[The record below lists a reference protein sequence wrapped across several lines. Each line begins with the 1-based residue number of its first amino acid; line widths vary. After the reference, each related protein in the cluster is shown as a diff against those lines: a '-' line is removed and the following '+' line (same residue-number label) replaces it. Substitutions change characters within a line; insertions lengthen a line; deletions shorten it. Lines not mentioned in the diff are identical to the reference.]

1 MNKRSS
7 FRCERRAPGAP
18 VLALTLCL
26 LAALVPVLPAGAQS
40 LWRDDAARSMFADR
54 RARAIGDILT
64 IVVQENTT
72 AAKANTTKTAKN
84 TSLDAAINSFLFSP
98 GASGFLT
105 KAGQM
110 PAINMAS
117 KNTFD
122 GGGSINNS
130 EKMNARIAVRVAEVL
145 PNGSLVIEGRRQT
158 KFGGETTDAVL
169 RGVVRSEDV
178 SAQNT
183 VMSYNVAD
191 ATIQY
196 LSKGVV
202 TDSQR
207 KGWFSKIWD
216 KVSPF

>member
-1 MNKRSS
+1 M
-7 FRCERRAPGAP
+7 
-18 VLALTLCL
+18 LTVIVL
-26 LAALVPVLPAGAQS
+26 LAAAPLAAAQS
-40 LWRDDAARSMFADR
+40 LWQSDAARSMFADR
-54 RARAIGDILT
+54 RARAVGDILT
-64 IVVQENTT
+64 IVVQETTT
-72 AAKANTTKTAKN
+72 ATKANTTKTAKN
-84 TSLDAAINSFLFSP
+84 TSLDAAINSFLYSP
-98 GASGFLT
+98 AGSSFLT
-105 KAGQM
+105 KNGQM

-130 EKMNARIAVRVAEVL
+130 ERMNARIAVRVVEVL

-158 KFGGETTDAVL
+158 KFSGETTDAVL
-169 RGVVRSEDV
+169 RGVVRAEDV
-178 SAQNT
+178 SSQNT
-183 VMSYNVAD
+183 VLSYNVAD
-191 ATIQY
+191 AAIQY

>member
-1 MNKRSS
+1 MNKRFS
-7 FRCERRAPGAP
+7 FRCDRAL
-18 VLALTLCL
+18 VLTVVVL
-26 LAALVPVLPAGAQS
+26 LAAAPLAAAQS
-40 LWRDDAARSMFADR
+40 LWQSDAARSMFADR
-54 RARAIGDILT
+54 RARAVGDILT
-64 IVVQENTT
+64 IVVQETTT
-72 AAKANTTKTAKN
+72 ATKANTTKTAKN
-84 TSLDAAINSFLFSP
+84 TSLDAAISSFLYSP
-98 GASGFLT
+98 AGSSFLT
-105 KAGQM
+105 KNGQM

-130 EKMNARIAVRVAEVL
+130 ERMNARIAVRVVEVL

-158 KFGGETTDAVL
+158 KFSGETTDAVL

-178 SAQNT
+178 TSQNT
-183 VMSYNVAD
+183 VLSYNVAD
-191 ATIQY
+191 AAIQY

>member
-1 MNKRSS
+1 
-7 FRCERRAPGAP
+7 
-18 VLALTLCL
+18 VLTVVVL
-26 LAALVPVLPAGAQS
+26 LAAAPLAAAQS
-40 LWRDDAARSMFADR
+40 LWQNDTARSMFADR
-54 RARAIGDILT
+54 RARAVGDILT
-64 IVVQENTT
+64 IVVQETTT
-72 AAKANTTKTAKN
+72 ATKANTTKTAKN
-84 TSLDAAINSFLFSP
+84 TSLDAAISSFLYSP
-98 GASGFLT
+98 AGSSFLT
-105 KAGQM
+105 KNGQM

-130 EKMNARIAVRVAEVL
+130 ERMNARIAVRVVEVL

-158 KFGGETTDAVL
+158 KFSGETTDAVL
-169 RGVVRSEDV
+169 RGVVRGEDV
-178 SAQNT
+178 TSQNT
-183 VMSYNVAD
+183 VMSFNVAD
-191 ATIQY
+191 AAIQY

>member
-7 FRCERRAPGAP
+7 CRCERLS
-18 VLALTLCL
+18 LAV
-26 LAALVPVLPAGAQS
+26 AALMCAAPPLATAQS

-54 RARAIGDILT
+54 RARSVGDILT
-64 IVVQENTT
+64 IVVQENATT
-72 AAKANTTKTAKN
+72 TKANTTKTAKN

-98 GASGFLT
+98 GASGLMT
-105 KAGQM
+105 QGGKM

-130 EKMNARIAVRVAEVL
+130 EKITARIAVRVVEVL
-145 PNGSLVIEGRRQT
+145 PNGSLVLEGRRQT
-158 KFGGETTDAVL
+158 KFSGETTDAVL
-169 RGVVRSEDV
+169 RGVVRAEDV

-191 ATIQY
+191 AAIQY

-202 TDSQR
+202 SDSQR
-207 KGWFSKIWD
+207 KCWFSKIWD

>member
-1 MNKRSS
+1 
-7 FRCERRAPGAP
+7 
-18 VLALTLCL
+18 
-26 LAALVPVLPAGAQS
+26 
-40 LWRDDAARSMFADR
+40 MFSDR
-54 RARAIGDILT
+54 RARAVGDILT
-64 IVVQENTT
+64 IVVQETTT
-72 AAKANTTKTAKN
+72 ATKANTTKTAKN

-98 GASGFLT
+98 AGSTFLS
-105 KAGQM
+105 KSGQM

-130 EKMNARIAVRVAEVL
+130 ERMNARIAVRVTEVL

-158 KFGGETTDAVL
+158 KFSGETTDAVL

-178 SAQNT
+178 SSQNT
-183 VMSYNVAD
+183 VLSYNVAD
-191 ATIQY
+191 AAIQY

-207 KGWFSKIWD
+207 KGWFSKVWD
-216 KVSPF
+216 KVTPF

>member
-1 MNKRSS
+1 MNKRFSS
-7 FRCERRAPGAP
+7 RCEPFSA
-18 VLALTLCL
+18 LAMTMG
-26 LAALVPVLPAGAQS
+26 LAALFVVQAPETGAQS
-40 LWRDDAARSMFADR
+40 LWRDETARSMFADP
-54 RARAIGDILT
+54 RARAVGDILT
-64 IVVQENTT
+64 IVVQESASTT
-72 AAKANTTKTAKN
+72 KANTTKTAKN
-84 TSLDAAINSFLFSP
+84 TSLDAAINTFLYSP
-98 GASGFLT
+98 AGSSFLT
-105 KAGQM
+105 KNGQM

-130 EKMNARIAVRVAEVL
+130 EKITSRIAVRVTEVL

-158 KFGGETTDAVL
+158 KFSGESTDAVL
-169 RGVVRSEDV
+169 RGVVRAQDV
-178 SAQNT
+178 TSVNT

-196 LSKGVV
+196 LSKGAVS
-202 TDSQR
+202 DSQR

>member
-1 MNKRSS
+1 MTM
-7 FRCERRAPGAP
+7 G
-18 VLALTLCL
+18 
-26 LAALVPVLPAGAQS
+26 LAALFVVQAPETGAQS
-40 LWRDDAARSMFADR
+40 LWRDETARSMFADP
-54 RARAIGDILT
+54 RARAVGDILT
-64 IVVQENTT
+64 IVVQESASTT
-72 AAKANTTKTAKN
+72 KANTTKTAKN
-84 TSLDAAINSFLFSP
+84 TSLDAAINTFLYSP
-98 GASGFLT
+98 AGSSFLT
-105 KAGQM
+105 KNGQM

-130 EKMNARIAVRVAEVL
+130 EKITSRIAVRVTEVL

-158 KFGGETTDAVL
+158 KFSGESTDAVL
-169 RGVVRSEDV
+169 RGVVRAQDV
-178 SAQNT
+178 TSVNT

-196 LSKGVV
+196 LSKGAVS
-202 TDSQR
+202 DSQR

>member
-1 MNKRSS
+1 V
-7 FRCERRAPGAP
+7 
-18 VLALTLCL
+18 VLMVVSTAR
-26 LAALVPVLPAGAQS
+26 AQS

-54 RARAIGDILT
+54 RARAVGDIVT
-64 IVVQENTT
+64 IVVQENASST
-72 AAKANTTKTAKN
+72 KQNTTKTAKN
-84 TSLDAAINSFLFSP
+84 TGLDAAINTFLYSP

-105 KAGQM
+105 KGGQL

-130 EKMNARIAVRVAEVL
+130 ERITARLAVRVVEVL
-145 PNGSLVIEGRRQT
+145 PNGSLVLEGRRQT
-158 KFGGETTDAVL
+158 KFSGETTDAVL
-169 RGVVRSEDV
+169 RGVVRIEDV
-178 SAQNT
+178 TAQNT

-191 ATIQY
+191 AAIQY

-202 TDSQR
+202 SDSQR

-216 KVSPF
+216 KVTPF

>member
-1 MNKRSS
+1 
-7 FRCERRAPGAP
+7 
-18 VLALTLCL
+18 VLTVVVL
-26 LAALVPVLPAGAQS
+26 LAAAPLAAAQS
-40 LWRDDAARSMFADR
+40 LWQSDTARSMFADR
-54 RARAIGDILT
+54 RARAVGDILT
-64 IVVQENTT
+64 IVVQETTT
-72 AAKANTTKTAKN
+72 ATKANTTKTAKN
-84 TSLDAAINSFLFSP
+84 TSLDAAINSFLYSP
-98 GASGFLT
+98 AGSSFLT
-105 KAGQM
+105 KNGQM

-130 EKMNARIAVRVAEVL
+130 ERMNARIAVRVVEVL

-158 KFGGETTDAVL
+158 KFSGETTDAVL
-169 RGVVRSEDV
+169 RGVVRAEDV
-178 SAQNT
+178 SSQNT
-183 VMSYNVAD
+183 VLSYNVAD
-191 ATIQY
+191 AAIQY

>member
-1 MNKRSS
+1 MNKRFS
-7 FRCERRAPGAP
+7 FQCDPVAPLS
-18 VLALTLCL
+18 LAIILV
-26 LAALVPVLPAGAQS
+26 AAASTVTVDAQS
-40 LWRDDAARSMFADR
+40 LWRDDTARSMFADR
-54 RARAIGDILT
+54 RARAVGDILT
-64 IVVQENTT
+64 IVVQENATT
-72 AAKANTTKTAKN
+72 TKANTTKTAKN
-84 TSLDAAINSFLFSP
+84 TSLDAAINSFLYSP
-98 GASGFLT
+98 AGSSFLT
-105 KAGQM
+105 KGGQM

-130 EKMNARIAVRVAEVL
+130 EKITARIAVRVTEVL

-158 KFGGETTDAVL
+158 KFSGETTDAVL

-178 SAQNT
+178 SSLNT

-191 ATIQY
+191 AAIQY

-202 TDSQR
+202 SDSQR

-216 KVSPF
+216 KVTPF

>member
-1 MNKRSS
+1 MNRRFS
-7 FRCERRAPGAP
+7 FRCDRAL
-18 VLALTLCL
+18 VLTVIVL
-26 LAALVPVLPAGAQS
+26 LAAAPLAAAQS
-40 LWRDDAARSMFADR
+40 LWQSDAARSMFADR
-54 RARAIGDILT
+54 RARAVGDILT
-64 IVVQENTT
+64 IVVQETTT
-72 AAKANTTKTAKN
+72 ATKANTTKTAKN
-84 TSLDAAINSFLFSP
+84 TSLDAAINSFLYSP
-98 GASGFLT
+98 AGSSFLT
-105 KAGQM
+105 KNGQM

-130 EKMNARIAVRVAEVL
+130 ERMNARIAVRVVEVL

-158 KFGGETTDAVL
+158 KFSGETTDAVL
-169 RGVVRSEDV
+169 RGVVRAEDV
-178 SAQNT
+178 SSQNT
-183 VMSYNVAD
+183 VLSYNVAD
-191 ATIQY
+191 AAIQY